1 MKILGII
8 ISNENGP
15 TTMNFD
21 FVINDNSVKKG
32 QFVQIKHENGYIIA
46 RIDEIYKTN
55 RYFERADTVIEYEK
69 SGNPINIAF
78 PTERWEYLVAN
89 CTILGHFNQDSI
101 ERLTFPPS
109 PGIKVEEADTNIL
122 SKFLGFDFSSGL
134 TLGRLSF
141 HDLEVKLNMTRLL
154 QKHTAILAMSGAGKS
169 HLVSVLIE
177 ELLDRRDELGKP
189 AIIVI
194 DPHGEYKKFQND
206 SFYSRYTK
214 VFDEQ
219 NIAIGVSS
227 LGVNQISEFISD
239 FSSAQ
244 KRELEKILKNMKTEN
259 YDFDEII
266 AELESSDVKSST
278 KESLL
283 GWLYSLKNMN
293 IFSKYTRPSID
304 VLARQGQLSII
315 DLSEFT
321 HLNEKQIIATYFSR
335 RLFSER
341 RKGRIPPF
349 LLVIEEAHQ
358 FCPEG
363 VKREGAISKNIIET
377 IAREG
382 RKFHASLMLVSQRP
396 IHLSTTALSQC
407 NTHIILRVVNPYD
420 IDHIGKSSEGMTG
433 DLLKTLPGLKTGE
446 SLIVGEAVN
455 FPVMMKVR
463 QRKSRVSAEE
473 ANFEK
478 AVLEYNLKKNLNK
491 KDLEAFK

>member
-1 MKILGII
+1 MKSLGVL

-15 TTMNFD
+15 TTMSFD
-21 FVINDNSVKKG
+21 FVVSDNSVKKG
-32 QFVQIKHENGYIIA
+32 QFVQIVQDGGYIIA
-46 RIDEIYKTN
+46 RVDEIYKTN
-55 RYFERADTVIEYEK
+55 RYFERADTVIEYER
-69 SGNPINIAF
+69 SGNPINMAF
-78 PTERWEYLVAN
+78 PVDRWEYLVAN
-89 CTILGHFNQDSI
+89 CNILGFFRQNSI

-109 PGIKVEEADTNIL
+109 PGVKVEEADENIL
-122 SKFLGFDFSSGL
+122 SSFLGFEPNGIFIGK
-134 TLGRLSF
+134 LSF
-141 HDLEVKLNMTRLL
+141 HELDVKINMTRLL

-177 ELLDRRDELGKP
+177 ELLDRKAEMGKP

-194 DPHGEYKKFQND
+194 DPHGEYRKFQKD
-206 SFYSRYTK
+206 SYYKNYTK
-214 VFDEQ
+214 IFDMQ
-219 NIAIGVSS
+219 NLSIGVSS
-227 LGVNQISEFISD
+227 LGINQIAEFVSD
-239 FSSAQ
+239 FSPAQ
-244 KRELEKILKNMKTEN
+244 RRELEKIIKNIKSES
-259 YDFDEII
+259 YDFDDII
-266 AELESSDVKSST
+266 AELESSDVKSNT

-304 VLARQGQLSII
+304 ALARQGQLSII
-315 DLSEFT
+315 DLSDFMN
-321 HLNEKQIIATYFSR
+321 LNEKQIITTYFAR
-335 RLFSER
+335 KLFSER

-349 LLVIEEAHQ
+349 LLVVEEAHQ

-382 RKFHASLMLVSQRP
+382 RKFHSSLMLVSQRP

-420 IDHIGKSSEGMTG
+420 IDHIAKSSEGMSG
-433 DLLKTLPGLKTGE
+433 DLLKSLPGLKTGE

-455 FPVMMKVR
+455 FPVMVKVR
-463 QRKSRVSAEE
+463 KRKSTFSEDE
-473 ANFEK
+473 KNFEQ
-478 AVLEYNLKKNLNK
+478 AVLEYSLNKSLNK